1 MLMMT
6 MPVKRRKRLLKE
18 KKLSRAKRCKANFT
32 KKIFALLRY
41 QDSSTDVENVY
52 HEEKQADGDLIE
64 SKKVISL

>member
-1 MLMMT
+1 MEMST
-6 MPVKRRKRLLKE
+6 YVDEKDAVEGEEVIQSKE
-18 KKLSRAKRCKANFT
+18 VQSKFYN

-52 HEEKQADGDLIE
+52 HEEKQADGEHNE